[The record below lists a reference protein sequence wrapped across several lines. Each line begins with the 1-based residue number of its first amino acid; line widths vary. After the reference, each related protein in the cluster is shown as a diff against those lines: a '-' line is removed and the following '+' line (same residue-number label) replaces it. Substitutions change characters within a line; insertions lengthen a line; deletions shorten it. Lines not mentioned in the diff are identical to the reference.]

1 VRHVNFADRHWRRGI
16 GQWVASVAIGVFSAV
31 GAGHAQT
38 ASEITPPTLQPE
50 LQRLNGAVVFT
61 GRTGTQ
67 APPGSDEIGIT
78 LSGVDLR
85 NALPQLAAQ
94 NNAFKARLTSGRVP
108 VSELFDATA
117 ALEEAYADA
126 GFVLT
131 RVVLPQQSLRD
142 GGVLRVEIVNGF
154 IERVDTSNVPAN
166 ARSRI
171 EGLTA
176 PIVNKEGLT
185 RGELERQLLLAGDVP
200 GIALKSALG
209 AGDEP
214 GSAVIA
220 LDPEYR
226 KVTGFAGFGNPTDVG
241 LGRVAFNLGMEVNS
255 PLKFG
260 ETFYFR
266 ASGAPQDYF
275 SDDPRSRILAVGAVV
290 PLGFSG
296 LTLNV
301 ELTSSDT
308 KPDDDVVPTRSS
320 FDRQS
325 VRLSYP
331 FVRSRQLNVTGQV
344 ALDLQS
350 DKQDLIG
357 AGGARVPIY
366 RDEISVLRFG
376 GSVSYFHKDDSV
388 TEAGLILSQG
398 LDAFGARTA
407 AEAAAE
413 GVPLSRAGADADF
426 TKLAGSFSHR
436 RALAA
441 SFPLALSVTGR
452 FQTSFVDPLVTSEQ
466 ISIVGAQELS
476 AFDSGVL
483 RGDSGFVVRSELST
497 QTRVTLA
504 TVPVLLSPYTFL
516 SYGAVYLE
524 SPSAAEQE
532 RTEAFAY
539 GIGIDFFAQTDS
551 NFRSSSLRVE
561 LGRRE
566 TDDGSSDDNR
576 FTISGNFRF

>member
-1 VRHVNFADRHWRRGI
+1 M
-16 GQWVASVAIGVFSAV
+16 VAAGVFLVAGAV
-31 GAGHAQT
+31 SAQT

-67 APPGSDEIGIT
+67 APPGSEEIGIT

-85 NALPQLAAQ
+85 NALPQLAAR
-94 NNAFKARLTSGRVP
+94 NAAFTARLTAGRIP
-108 VSELFDATA
+108 VSELFEATA
-117 ALEEAYADA
+117 ALEEAYAEA
-126 GFVLT
+126 GFVLS

-142 GGVLRVEIVNGF
+142 GGVLRVEVVNGF

-166 ARSRI
+166 TRSRI
-171 EGLTA
+171 DGLTA
-176 PIVNKEGLT
+176 PIVNRKGLT
-185 RGELERQLLLAGDVP
+185 RAELERQLLLAGDVP
-200 GIALKSALG
+200 GVALKSALG
-209 AGDEP
+209 AGDAP

-226 KVTGFAGFGNPTDVG
+226 RVTGFAGFGNPTDDG
-241 LGRVAFNLGMEVNS
+241 LGPMAFNLGMEINS
-255 PLKFG
+255 PLRFG
-260 ETFYFR
+260 ETLYLR

-275 SDDPRSRILAVGAVV
+275 TDDPRSRILAVGAVV
-290 PLGFSG
+290 PLGFTG
-296 LTLNV
+296 LSLNV
-301 ELTSSDT
+301 ELTASDT
-308 KPDDDVVPTRSS
+308 TPDDDVVPTRSA

-331 FVRSRQLNVTGQV
+331 FVRSRQMNITGQV

-350 DKQDLIG
+350 DEQELIG
-357 AGGARVPIY
+357 AGGAGTPIY
-366 RDEISVLRFG
+366 RDEMAVLRLG
-376 GSVSYFHKDDSV
+376 GSLSYFHPDDSV

-407 AEAAAE
+407 ADAAAS
-413 GVPLSRAGADADF
+413 GLPLSRAGADAEF
-426 TKLAGSFSHR
+426 TKLAGSFSHGR
-436 RALAA
+436 SLKA
-441 SFPLALSVTGR
+441 SMPLALSVTGR
-452 FQTSFVDPLVTSEQ
+452 FQTSFGDPLLTSEQ

-483 RGDSGFVVRSELST
+483 RGDSGFVLRSELST
-497 QTRVTLA
+497 QTSVTFGS
-504 TVPVLLSPYTFL
+504 VPVLLSPYAFV

-524 SPSAAEQE
+524 NPSAVEQGH
-532 RTEAFAY
+532 TEAFAY

-551 NFRSSSLRVE
+551 NFRSSSLRIE
-561 LGRRE
+561 LGKGE
-566 TDDGSSDDNR
+566 TDDGSSDGNR